1 MVKRN
6 RMEKGLRNEET
17 GAVRKE
23 WGGKIPIALVFPNLY
38 RVAISNLG
46 FQIIYQILNQNDD
59 VVCERVFLPEAGSAP
74 GPIRSWESRRSL
86 LDFELIAVSLPYEND
101 YLNLF
106 QLLKSASLP
115 FFSRER
121 GDSYPLLLG
130 GGLALTLNP
139 EPLAEVLDLVVVG
152 EGETPLRKIMEIY
165 RSIRGMPRAEIL
177 KSLARVEGVYV
188 PSGYFFSPAGRE
200 PLPDFPARVRRQFTF
215 PLTESPGHSAILT
228 SRMEFGRSVLIE
240 PIRGCGRRCRF
251 CAAGYHYLPPRSR
264 PLDRISGLS
273 LAQKE
278 KARVG
283 LLGAALAD
291 YPEFSLLLEKINQA
305 QVKITLS
312 SLHGEELTDV
322 DLACL
327 ARGQARTLTLAP
339 ESGSERLRLSVN
351 KTSTDE
357 QYLDAAR
364 RMVAFGIP
372 HLRLY
377 FLYGLPGEVPA
388 DLRAIGDFVEKI
400 QQQRRK
406 ESRKVPGRLT
416 VCLAPFVPKPATP
429 FQWAEMESGRV
440 LKQKREEI
448 IRSLRPVPQVLIR
461 TESVSQARLEAY
473 LGRADRQMGKILE
486 GRTFPEIKRLALGDD
501 VPWLQP
507 SPDPEIS
514 FPWDVVDSGVTRDF
528 LWQEWQ
534 NSRLGVTTSP
544 CPPRSEPASGEGR
557 APACSRCG
565 VCAIFSEKNHDM

>member
-1 MVKRN
+1 
-6 RMEKGLRNEET
+6 MEKGPRIEET

-23 WGGKIPIALVFPNLY
+23 WGGKIPIALVYPNLY

-59 VVCERVFLPEAGSAP
+59 VVCERVFLPEAGSSP
-74 GPIRSWESRRSL
+74 GQIRSWESRRSL

-106 QLLKSASLP
+106 QLLKSARMP

-121 GDSYPLLLG
+121 SDSYPLLLG

-152 EGETPLRKIMEIY
+152 EGETPLRKLLETY
-165 RSIRGMPRAEIL
+165 RLVRGASRAEIL
-177 KSLARVEGVYV
+177 KSLARIEGFYV
-188 PSGYFFSPAGRE
+188 PRGYFSSPAGRE
-200 PLPDFPARVRRQFTF
+200 PLPDFPARIKRQFTF
-215 PLTESPGHSAILT
+215 PLTEYPGHSAILT

-240 PIRGCGRRCRF
+240 PIRGCGRMCRF

-264 PLDRISGLS
+264 PVDRISGLT
-273 LAQKE
+273 LAQRE

-305 QVKITLS
+305 QLKIKLS
-312 SLHGEELTDV
+312 SLHGEELTDD
-322 DLACL
+322 DLARL
-327 ARGQARTLTLAP
+327 SRGQARTLTLAP
-339 ESGSERLRLSVN
+339 ESGSERLRLSLN

-357 QYLDAAR
+357 QYLEAAR
-364 RMVAFGIP
+364 KMVAFGIP

-377 FLYGLPGEVPA
+377 FLYGLPGEIPS

-400 QQQRRK
+400 QKRRRK
-406 ESRKVPGRLT
+406 ESQKVPGRLT

-429 FQWAEMESGRV
+429 FQWAGMESGRV
-440 LKQKREEI
+440 LKQKRGEI
-448 IRSLRPVPQVLIR
+448 IRSLRLVPQVLIR
-461 TESVSQARLEAY
+461 TESIIQARLEAFF
-473 LGRADRQMGKILE
+473 GRSDRQMGKILE

-501 VPWLQP
+501 IPWLQP
-507 SPDPEIS
+507 PPDPGIS
-514 FPWDVVDSGVTRDF
+514 FPWDIVDSGVTRGF

-534 NSRLGVTTSP
+534 NSRRGITTSP
-544 CPPRSEPASGEGR
+544 CSPRAEPASGEGR
-557 APACSRCG
+557 APTCSRCG
-565 VCAIFSEKNHDM
+565 VCSIFSEKKNEM